1 MDTWR
6 ALKVLF
12 QSHVHSGPAFTKLL
26 DEEFSSCLRIS
37 KQTLGTTKEA
47 FTNKTAITVISPNGR
62 YEIDFKMSEEE
73 VVLEKGWLEF
83 SRAHH
88 LCKTD
93 KLTFYC
99 GCPDIFIVHIHDKNG
114 NSILSGSRSSKTETG
129 KHDKKGRSVGEKGKL
144 NASNLKLS
152 RNRRD
157 PMKKQRCNTKT
168 HEVPST
174 TQGAVTISLGSSS
187 ASTAAKGQISGDKR
201 HGFSVERESA
211 TSDSSESE
219 DGDRRVII
227 QLKRTFISSRREV
240 TDTEKRKALRAAK
253 CFQSATATSRPC
265 FLKVMKETS
274 VYKHFSF
281 VIPVEFARENL
292 PSPFSKISLQ
302 MPGRTKKWEVHC
314 RCTVTNAQKLWRVMG
329 GWGQFTFDNSLEEHD
344 VCVFVLKEKDLSQA
358 TMNVHIF
365 RVVEDF
371 APLRVL

>member
-1 MDTWR
+1 MDTWK
-6 ALKVLF
+6 AIKVLF
-12 QSHVHSGPAFTKLL
+12 QSQVHSGPAFTKLL
-26 DEEFSSCLRIS
+26 DEEFSRCLRIS

-62 YEIDFKMSEEE
+62 YEIDFKISEEE
-73 VVLEKGWLEF
+73 VVLEKGWPEF
-83 SRAHH
+83 RRAHH

-99 GCPDIFIVHIHDKNG
+99 GCPDSFIVHIHDKNG
-114 NSILSGSRSSKTETG
+114 NSILRGSRSSKTET
-129 KHDKKGRSVGEKGKL
+129 V
-144 NASNLKLS
+144 
-152 RNRRD
+152 
-157 PMKKQRCNTKT
+157 KKQRCNTKT
-168 HEVPST
+168 HDVPST
-174 TQGAVTISLGSSS
+174 TQGAVTISSGSSS
-187 ASTAAKGQISGDKR
+187 ASIAAKGQISGDKR

-240 TDTEKRKALRAAK
+240 TDTEKRKALRAAE

-265 FLKVMKETS
+265 FLKVMKETN

-292 PSPFSKISLQ
+292 PSPFTKISLQ
-302 MPGRTKKWEVHC
+302 LSGRTEKWEVHC
-314 RCTVTNAQKLWRVMG
+314 RCNVTKAQQLWRIMG
-329 GWGQFTFDNSLEEHD
+329 GWGQFTFDNNLEKHD

-365 RVVEDF
+365 RVVEEI